1 MLNIILYCSP
11 ITGRETE
18 ELCTCHICV
27 QTFSKGQCHEIVAGV
42 EPMTLG
48 ILFLCDFDFLHTD
61 GQNLAAKKSAIF
73 LILLGWPFS
82 DLFTVY
88 SILHVSFYYG
98 YLG

>member
-11 ITGRETE
+11 ITGRKTE

-42 EPMTLG
+42 EPMTLC

-61 GQNLAAKKSAIF
+61 GQNLVAKKSAIF
-73 LILLGWPFS
+73 
-82 DLFTVY
+82 
-88 SILHVSFYYG
+88 
-98 YLG
+98 